1 MNSLTTQYRR
11 SQLVVLPVTGGTCPV
26 RFVYGVRV
34 QGAIEPVSYPFAEW
48 VVGDFN
54 SQAEKNKCANLTG
67 DTETSMAFLSASSAG
82 SQKLS
87 GLSIF
92 AKRKGTSLSAS
103 ARLSSS
109 GVNLEK

>member
-11 SQLVVLPVTGGTCPV
+11 SQLVVLPVTGGKCPV

-54 SQAEKNKCANLTG
+54 SQAEKNECANLTADSG
-67 DTETSMAFLSASSAG
+67 TSTASPSASSAG
-82 SQKLS
+82 SQKRS
-87 GLSIF
+87 ALSICVK
-92 AKRKGTSLSAS
+92 AT
-103 ARLSSS
+103 RLSSS
-109 GVNLEK
+109 SVNSEK

>member
-11 SQLVVLPVTGGTCPV
+11 SQLIVLPVTGGKCPV

-34 QGAIEPVSYPFAEW
+34 QGSIEPVSYPFAEW

-54 SQAEKNKCANLTG
+54 SQAEKNECANLTADSG
-67 DTETSMAFLSASSAG
+67 TSTASLSASSAG
-82 SQKLS
+82 SQKRS
-87 GLSIF
+87 ALSICVK
-92 AKRKGTSLSAS
+92 ATRMSAS

-109 GVNLEK
+109 SVNSEK